1 MKIWR
6 IIGTSYSLCN
16 DACLHSDPKLV
27 GEFATAASQGF
38 VSSKVASCAKHF
50 PGHGDTHVDSHLALP
65 IIDKTKEEL
74 FNGDLPPFQ
83 ALIAADIPSIM
94 TAHVALPLVT
104 GDNTPAS
111 LSRKVTTDL
120 LRKELGYQG
129 LIVTDCL
136 EMDAISAVEKGG
148 CGTEE
153 GAVRALVAGADIAM
167 ICHTY
172 PRQVGAIKL
181 IQAAVQ
187 DGTLSLE
194 DLKRS
199 GERIATMKDQFVG
212 DWARVLNEENEAS
225 FTDAWASLK
234 DKNSRLSVE
243 AYRRS
248 TAVVMDTRSLLPL
261 KGLQG
266 GKIVLLTPLRGQINP
281 AVDNPE
287 DAKPQPV
294 RNTAPPYDKQFGEIL
309 EKHGAVEHIVYGQDG
324 LPAVTDSAAASLV
337 VFVTRNAYRAQWQ
350 WSVLKKTVEKVPK
363 ETPIVVIASCDP
375 YDFKL
380 IDESLPKDR
389 MAFLATHEFTAEAF
403 LGARSLIFG

>member
-1 MKIWR
+1 
-6 IIGTSYSLCN
+6 
-16 DACLHSDPKLV
+16 V
-27 GEFATAASQGF
+27 GEFAIAASQGF

-65 IIDKTKEEL
+65 IIDKTKMEL
-74 FNGDLPPFQ
+74 FEGDLPPFQ
-83 ALIAADIPSIM
+83 ALVAAGIPSIM

-120 LRKELGYQG
+120 LRKELRYEGV
-129 LIVTDCL
+129 IVTDCL
-136 EMDAISAVEKGG
+136 EMDAVSSVEKGG
-148 CGTEE
+148 CGIEE
-153 GAVRALVAGADIAM
+153 GAVRALAAGADIAM
-167 ICHTY
+167 ICHTFA
-172 PRQVGAIKL
+172 RQVGAIKL

-187 DGTLSLE
+187 DGRLSLE
-194 DLKRS
+194 ELKRS
-199 GERIATMKDQFVG
+199 GERIAAMKGRFVG
-212 DWARVLNEENEAS
+212 DWAGILNEENEAS
-225 FTDAWASLK
+225 FKDAWASLK
-234 DKNSRLSVE
+234 DRNSRLSVD

-248 TAVVMDTRSLLPL
+248 TIVAMDTASLLPL

-266 GKIVLLTPLRGQINP
+266 GQIVLLTPLRGQINA

-287 DAKPQPV
+287 DAKTEPV
-294 RNTAPPYDKQFGEIL
+294 RNTAAPYDKQFAEIL
-309 EKHGAVEHIVYGQDG
+309 EKHGAVEHVVYGQSD
-324 LPAVTDSAAASLV
+324 LPALLDNTTASLV

-363 ETPIVVIASCDP
+363 ETSVVVIASCDP

-380 IDESLPKDR
+380 IDDSLPKER

-403 LGARSLIFG
+403 LGASALIFG